1 VSVAEK
7 VAALFAVL
15 TREEVDAMPPAER
28 RRFADQC
35 RHWAEIAERPQA
47 TAPST
52 GVLFDLG
59 AGTPRHE

>member
-7 VAALFAVL
+7 VAALFNAL
-15 TREEVDAMPPAER
+15 TSDEVQALPPAQR

-35 RHWAEIAERPQA
+35 RHWADVAERPQG
-47 TAPST
+47 TAPSA

-59 AGTPRHE
+59 AGAPRHE

>member
-7 VAALFAVL
+7 VTALFDAL
-15 TREEVDAMPPAER
+15 TREEVQALPPAQR

-35 RHWAEIAERPQA
+35 RHWAEIAERPQR
-47 TAPST
+47 TVPSV

-59 AGTPRHE
+59 AGAPRHE

>member
-1 VSVAEK
+1 VSIPDK
-7 VAALFAVL
+7 LTALFNML
-15 TREEVDAMPPAER
+15 TREDVDAMPPAER

-47 TAPST
+47 TAPPT
-52 GVLFDLG
+52 GVLYDLG